1 MRLWDISPP
10 VSAATAVWPGDTRFV
25 LERTWHLGPGCPV
38 NVSKLTLST
47 HTGAHADAP
56 LHYDAGGKD
65 AASLSLRPY
74 LGACR
79 VVHLS
84 PGRPRVEVADIEAH
98 LDATAP
104 RLLVRTTPRAVL
116 DRFPEPFVPV
126 SPDAI
131 ERLADAGGLL
141 IGVDTPSLDP
151 ADSKSLDAHHAV
163 RRRGLAILEGLV
175 LDDVPEGRYE
185 LIALPLRLIDADASP
200 VRAVLRALPGEVP

>member
-10 VSAATAVWPGDTRFV
+10 VCASTAVWPGDTRFS

-56 LHYDAGGKD
+56 LHYDTRGHD
-65 AASLSLRPY
+65 AANVALSPY
-74 LGACR
+74 LGPCG
-79 VVHLS
+79 VVHL
-84 PGRPRVEVADIEAH
+84 PAGRARVEVVDIERH
-98 LDATAP
+98 LDPRTP
-104 RLLVRTTPRAVL
+104 RLLIRTTPRAAI
-116 DRFPEPFVPV
+116 DHFPEGFATVAPAV
-126 SPDAI
+126 I
-131 ERLADAGGLL
+131 EALADAGGVL

-151 ADSKSLDAHHAV
+151 VDSKTLDAHHAV

-185 LIALPLRLIDADASP
+185 LIALPLRLVDADASP
-200 VRAVLRALPGEVP
+200 VRAVLRALPGGSF